1 MESGMLHL
9 AAASAPARGPSRRSA
24 KTARGRDRK
33 LRLRATL
40 VERVL
45 DEPIAVVAA
54 GATPSAL
61 IGTLLGNPGPLL
73 DLWPGSYLVVT
84 HGRER
89 HAAAYVPGSRQ
100 PHPCP
105 ELPAGDQRVTGR
117 PPRRVELTL
126 PDPLLRHF
134 ALVGAPHTATLGVA
148 GTRVLLDAVEHGGAL
163 LFTQA
168 ADQPLGPIELDLL
181 AEVAR
186 RNVPVF
192 LVLMP
197 GAAGGWPVRGEV
209 SSSCGPVPALINAH
223 RVALAAAVP
232 ALADAPWFAVD
243 PPGTDPADL
252 RRALIEWA
260 EVTGLRRAGEHRPV
274 PVRAR
279 TVRVAADA
287 YESNWPGRLERM
299 VRSSAQLVRQRLA
312 IELANIHLRCVQ
324 ELVFGSGCA
333 GLPDS
338 LDREV
343 HALSLRAV
351 AECDDAV
358 TRILDQALTQVLGE
372 APDEGVRRRVA
383 AAVRR
388 GFAEDPAA
396 GDLDRVLLIT
406 STGGVASV
414 VGPEAVAALAAYHTD
429 AAPSVL
435 PPLGVGLSGGCYA
448 HWRNPSNSDVN
459 GARSW
464 LHRATRA
471 VELDLLREV
480 SRRFEAVQRSLN
492 AVLGEAVDHGIL
504 LA

>member
-9 AAASAPARGPSRRSA
+9 RAAFAPATRPSRRSA
-24 KTARGRDRK
+24 KTPRGHNRTI
-33 LRLRATL
+33 RLRATL

-54 GATPSAL
+54 GAAHSAL
-61 IGTLLGNPGPLL
+61 IGTLLGNPGPVL
-73 DLWPGSYLVVT
+73 DLWPGSYLVAT

-89 HAAAYVPGSRQ
+89 HVSAYLPGSRQ
-100 PHPCP
+100 PHPYP
-105 ELPAGDQRVTGR
+105 EAPAGNQPVTGR

-126 PDPLLRHF
+126 PDPLLRHV
-134 ALVGAPHTATLGVA
+134 ALVNTPDTATLGVA
-148 GTRVLLDAVEHGGAL
+148 GTRVLLDAVERGGAL

-186 RNVPVF
+186 RNVRVF
-192 LVLMP
+192 FVVTP
-197 GAAGGWPVRGEV
+197 DADGGWPVPGEP
-209 SSSCGPVPALINAH
+209 SSSRGPVPAMIEAH

-243 PPGTDPADL
+243 PAGTDPADL

-260 EVTGLRRAGEHRPV
+260 GAKGLRRASEHWPV

-279 TVRVAADA
+279 TVRVAPDA
-287 YESNWPGRLERM
+287 HESNWAGRLERM
-299 VRSSAQLVRQRLA
+299 IRSSAQLVRQRLA
-312 IELANIHLRCVQ
+312 VELANIHLRCVQ

-333 GLPDS
+333 GLPNS

-358 TRILDQALTQVLGE
+358 TRILDEALTQVLGE

-388 GFAEDPAA
+388 GFDEDPAA

-435 PPLGVGLSGGCYA
+435 PPLGVGLSRGCYA

-480 SRRFEAVQRSLN
+480 SRRFEAVQRSLG